1 MVTKKKRTGTATKKG
16 RVKVGN
22 LKLNSEKVKDLSGS
36 EKKQIKG
43 GKALNYISP
52 RYPN

>member
-1 MVTKKKRTGTATKKG
+1 MVTKKKRTAAAAKKG

-22 LKLNSEKVKDLSGS
+22 LKVNRERVENLSGS

-52 RYPN
+52 RYPS